1 MSPFTA
7 MLVYTTG
14 AAACIPLG
22 AALARIPRFHPGWV
36 DSEFK
41 HFVMA
46 FGGGVLL
53 AAVALVLLPQ
63 GIEYVKS
70 PFEVVALFIGGGLI
84 FFALE
89 RALGKRKQESPLLLA
104 TLLDFMPESLALGGV
119 FALGLGSA
127 PLLALLIGLQNIP
140 EGFNA
145 YRELVKARDGVHP
158 PHALLKLA
166 LLVPIGPVLA
176 VLGWV
181 YLSTFTYLLGAIML
195 VASGGILY
203 LLFQDIAPMSR
214 LRSHWFPPLGAVC
227 GFGLALLGQLLLE
240 A

>member
-1 MSPFTA
+1 MSPFST

-22 AALARIPRFHPGWV
+22 AALARIPRLHPSWL

-46 FGGGVLL
+46 FAGGVLL

-63 GIEYVKS
+63 GLAYVHA
-70 PFEVVALFIGGGLI
+70 PFAVVALFVGGGLI
-84 FFALE
+84 CFALE
-89 RALGKRKQESPLLLA
+89 RAMGKRKRESPLLLA
-104 TLLDFMPESLALGGV
+104 TLLDFVPETLALGGV
-119 FALGLGSA
+119 FALGLASA
-127 PLLALLIGLQNIP
+127 PLLALLIGLQNLP

-145 YRELVKARDGVHP
+145 YRELVKVRDGVHP
-158 PHALLKLA
+158 PHALLKLT

-176 VLGWV
+176 VLGWW
-181 YLSTFTYLLGAIML
+181 YLSSFTHLLGAIML
-195 VASGGILY
+195 VAAGGILY

-214 LRSHWFPPLGAVC
+214 LRSHWLPPLGAVC
-227 GFGLALLGQLLLE
+227 GFGLALLGQLLLGV
-240 A
+240 